1 MGKVSIMKFRPVR
14 VQLNSK
20 LLKSTWH
27 CHDGGGDSHESTA
40 GSLGIHINK
49 A

>member
-27 CHDGGGDSHESTA
+27 CHDGGEGQSRKHC
-40 GSLGIHINK
+40 GVPGNPHK
-49 A
+49 

>member
-27 CHDGGGDSHESTA
+27 CHDGGGTVTKALRGPWEST
-40 GSLGIHINK
+40 
-49 A
+49 

>member
-27 CHDGGGDSHESTA
+27 CHDGGGGTVTKALRGPWEST
-40 GSLGIHINK
+40 
-49 A
+49 